1 MWTENVTQAMT
12 IAADGIHSASQSASE
27 KLTSA
32 ADITKFRKVV
42 FLIDSGTLGASGTL
56 DFVVKWSA
64 TSGGTYAAVTG
75 TAVTQMVVATDNNKY
90 VQVEVAADKLATFAP
105 TAKFV
110 KGSLTPGT
118 AASNSNVTVLGFLS
132 GHEPT
137 SNKADAALKQTVVL
151 S

>member
-12 IAADGIHSASQSASE
+12 IAADGIHAASQSASE
-27 KLTSA
+27 KLTAA
-32 ADITKFRKVV
+32 ADMSKFRKVV
-42 FLIDSGTLGASGTL
+42 FLVDGGVLGASGTL

-75 TAVTQMVVATDNNKY
+75 TAVTQLVKATDDSKY

-105 TAKFV
+105 TARFV

-118 AASNSNVTVLGFLS
+118 AASTSAVIVLGLLND
-132 GHEPT
+132 HEPT
-137 SNKADAALKQTVVL
+137 SNKADASLKQTVVL
-151 S
+151 